1 MALQQNLHYVV
12 FSDNQCCIVGV
23 VMNSGVLAKLRTISS
38 VSCCMVYFSFYVDM
52 WQHEGDRT

>member
-23 VMNSGVLAKLRTISS
+23 GVLAKLRTISS

>member
-23 VMNSGVLAKLRTISS
+23 VMNGGVLAKLRTISS

-52 WQHEGDRT
+52 